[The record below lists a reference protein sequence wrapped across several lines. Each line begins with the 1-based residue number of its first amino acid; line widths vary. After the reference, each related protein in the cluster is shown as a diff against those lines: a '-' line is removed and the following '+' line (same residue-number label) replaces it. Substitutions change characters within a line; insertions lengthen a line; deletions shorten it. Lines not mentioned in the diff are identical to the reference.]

1 MSDNDDRL
9 ARASGRALLAVLL
22 AASMAGP
29 ADAAGPRRDAS
40 AKKSSPKV
48 GSRGAHPREEGSAP
62 KPTPSARYV
71 PRAHTLARGE
81 TLASVLRDL
90 EVDAGDIARIVER
103 ISRHWDVRKAQVGSE
118 VSVTVDPKTGSVA
131 GLSVAMDDE
140 RRIQLTRAAGGFQSK
155 VVKIDADETGDL
167 ATAAPTTAAPIA
179 PAPAGAPIPASA
191 ATVRIG
197 TLSRGETL
205 ESELRALGVAPSDT
219 ADAVAAIRK
228 KWNPR
233 RAKVGTRVEVVRDD
247 ATNALRSVAVQ
258 ESAKSK
264 RIEVALTAPPPA
276 PAVEPPPLAV
286 AAAAVAP
293 RAVASDIVVTPVIDG
308 AANAPAQG
316 TASQVVPAAPASAA
330 ASRATRVVAGRIT
343 SSFYDAAVRGGLPPS
358 KVAAVANLFAWEVD
372 FNTELQRGDSF
383 RVLLSTA
390 KGDPKLPYGT
400 ILAAEIVN
408 KGETHRAFRIVGDDG
423 HVEYVDDRGE
433 GQRKPFLKS
442 PIPYSRV
449 SSPFSKRRFHP
460 VLGVW
465 RPHLGVDFAAP
476 TGTGIRAVGDGVVEF
491 AGWSGGNGRFVK
503 IRHDGVYQSSYSH
516 LSRIPRGIAVGTRV
530 TQGQLIGYV
539 GQTGLA
545 TGPHLHYA
553 FWRSGQYVDPFTVKP
568 VGGRA
573 LTAREKRE
581 FLGVRAA
588 RLVAMGST
596 ATAAATAA
604 EPSERRVAAASR

>member
-1 MSDNDDRL
+1 MTDTDDRST
-9 ARASGRALLAVLL
+9 RAFGRAFLAVLL
-22 AASMAGP
+22 VASIAGT
-29 ADAAGPRRDAS
+29 AHAVGPRRDAS
-40 AKKSSPKV
+40 PEKSSPKV
-48 GSRGAHPREEGSAP
+48 GSRGAHPPQQASPPKSAA
-62 KPTPSARYV
+62 SARYV

-90 EVDAGDIARIVER
+90 EVDAGEIARIVER

-118 VSVTVDPKTGSVA
+118 VSVSIDPKTGTVA
-131 GLSVAMDDE
+131 GMSVAMDDE
-140 RRIQLTRAAGGFQSK
+140 RRIQLTRAASGFRSR
-155 VVKIDADETGDL
+155 VVKIDDDEPAWVAAPASTIAAL
-167 ATAAPTTAAPIA
+167 APQPPPTAATA
-179 PAPAGAPIPASA
+179 
-191 ATVRIG
+191 VRTG

-205 ESELRALGVAPSDT
+205 ESELKALGVAPSDA
-219 ADAVAAIRK
+219 ADAIRSIRK
-228 KWNPR
+228 KWDPR
-233 RAKVGTRVEVVRDD
+233 RAKIGTRVEVVRDEGS
-247 ATNALRSVAVQ
+247 NALRTIAVQ
-258 ESAKSK
+258 ETAKSK
-264 RIEVALTAPPPA
+264 RIEIALAPPPPA
-276 PAVEPPPLAV
+276 PAVAPPPPGLV
-286 AAAAVAP
+286 AFQPPGAP
-293 RAVASDIVVTPVIDG
+293 EIEVTPV
-308 AANAPAQG
+308 AKVE
-316 TASQVVPAAPASAA
+316 SKPAAPAATGEPVSPA
-330 ASRATRVVAGRIT
+330 ASRSTRVVAGRIT

-383 RVLLSTA
+383 RVLLSTV
-390 KGDPKLPYGT
+390 KGDAKLPYGT

-408 KGETHRAFRIVGDDG
+408 KGETYRAFRVVGADG
-423 HVEYVDDRGE
+423 HVDYVDDDGE

-476 TGTGIRAVGDGVVEF
+476 TGTAIRAVGDGVVEF

-516 LSRIPRGIAVGTRV
+516 LSRIPRGIATGTRV
-530 TQGQLIGYV
+530 KQGQLIGYV

-568 VGGRA
+568 MGGRA

-581 FLGVRAA
+581 FMGVRAA
-588 RLVAMGST
+588 RLIAMGST
-596 ATAAATAA
+596 VTASASA
-604 EPSERRVAAASR
+604 EQRVASASPRR

>member
-1 MSDNDDRL
+1 MNPIDDRPV
-9 ARASGRALLAVLL
+9 RAFGRALLAALL
-22 AASMAGP
+22 VASIAGTAAAV
-29 ADAAGPRRDAS
+29 GPRRDATS
-40 AKKSSPKV
+40 KKSSPKV
-48 GSRGAHPREEGSAP
+48 GSRGAHPPQQASAP
-62 KPTPSARYV
+62 KASSRARHV

-90 EVDAGDIARIVER
+90 EVDADDIARIVAR
-103 ISRHWDVRKAQVGSE
+103 ISTHWDVRKAQVGSE
-118 VSVTVDPKTGSVA
+118 VSVSVDPKTGDVA

-140 RRIQLTRAAGGFQSK
+140 RRIQVTRAADGFQSR
-155 VVKIDADETGDL
+155 VVKIAEDTIGNDSIL
-167 ATAAPTTAAPIA
+167 APTSATQ
-179 PAPAGAPIPASA
+179 PAPAAPVAGRA
-191 ATVRIG
+191 AVRTG

-233 RAKVGTRVEVVRDD
+233 RAKIGTRVEVVRDD
-247 ATNALRSVAVQ
+247 ATQALRSVAVQ
-258 ESAKSK
+258 ETAKSK
-264 RIEVALTAPPPA
+264 RIEVTLAAAPPA
-276 PAVEPPPLAV
+276 PAVAPPPVAV
-286 AAAAVAP
+286 AAALPAVAP
-293 RAVASDIVVTPVIDG
+293 DMVVTPVLETS
-308 AANAPAQG
+308 AKAPA
-316 TASQVVPAAPASAA
+316 PAAAVAAPPTSAA
-330 ASRATRVVAGRIT
+330 ASRSTRVVAGRIT

-390 KGDPKLPYGT
+390 KGDPKLAYGT
-400 ILAAEIVN
+400 ILAAELVN
-408 KGETHRAFRIVGDDG
+408 KGETYRAFRIVGDDG
-423 HVEYVDDRGE
+423 HVEYVDDSGE

-449 SSPFSKRRFHP
+449 SSPFARRRFHP

-516 LSRIPRGIAVGTRV
+516 LSRIPRGIATGTRV
-530 TQGQLIGYV
+530 KQGQLIGYV

-553 FWRSGQYVDPFTVKP
+553 FWRSGQYVDPFKVKP
-568 VGGRA
+568 MGGRA

-596 ATAAATAA
+596 ATASEPTA
-604 EPSERRVAAASR
+604 PRVAAASRR